1 MTLKKRPKLLGIA
14 ASLRNARW
22 GIGSQE
28 LIDSLRGIST
38 EDELFNFLA
47 YQSELHLDNFLN
59 SGRAEGKSF
68 TEIYSNLKK
77 SKGDKGLS
85 NSEVALAASL
95 WAALQDNVDI
105 EHLSLS
111 EYFLASGQTRNLECL
126 KEKLIAA
133 DGLLIAGPVY
143 FGDRG
148 SLTHS
153 LIDLIRHDSE
163 LRTQLKGKIYA
174 GIAIGAKRNGGQET
188 TLIYQM
194 WDMINLG
201 FLAVG
206 NDSDT
211 TSQYGGTGHA
221 GDVGT
226 MHKDSYGLQTAI
238 GTGRRI
244 ASLIRKLSYGREM
257 RDKVKMLFLIL
268 QDRNNEV
275 QAKIEKLL
283 KPFNGDVEATIIN
296 ITEKK
301 ILRCLAC
308 DFCPTHIDVDEVYRC
323 IINSSKDDL
332 KSLHQELLYHD
343 VIVPVALSLHESSEI
358 VNNYQTFIERTRYL
372 RRGDYVFSNQL
383 VAPMTFEE
391 VGVRE
396 NYSIRIMT
404 SMIRHHTVMSQPI
417 MGHIYKDELLNP
429 VQIEN
434 DFRELIASAKQVT
447 AARLAEASEGAASKY
462 NPIGYI
468 LSSAQDAENEELN
481 LRKVTKQARYAHLQ
495 DQAKTRLKDQTQNR
509 TIVSKSDEETLSLT
523 QSGSSKQLNINI

>member
-1 MTLKKRPKLLGIA
+1 MNIRPKLLGIA

-22 GIGSQE
+22 GIGNQE
-28 LIDSLRGIST
+28 LVDSLKSISS
-38 EDELFNFLA
+38 EDKLVEFLS
-47 YQSELHLDNFLN
+47 YQSELHLENFLK
-59 SGRAEGKSF
+59 SGRAEGNSF
-68 TEIYSNLKK
+68 LETYKNLKNNN
-77 SKGDKGLS
+77 GDKGLS
-85 NSEVALAASL
+85 NSEVTLAAAL
-95 WAALQDNVDI
+95 WAALQNNVDI
-105 EHLSLS
+105 DHLSLS
-111 EYFLASGQTRNLECL
+111 EYFLASGLTRNLDSL

-133 DGLLIAGPVY
+133 DGLLISGPVY

-163 LRTQLKGKIYA
+163 LRTQLQGKVYA
-174 GIAIGAKRNGGQET
+174 GIAVGAKRNGGQET

-201 FLAVG
+201 LLAVG

-244 ASLIRKLSYGREM
+244 ASLIRKFSYRQEIK
-257 RDKVKMLFLIL
+257 DKVRILFLVL
-268 QDRNNEV
+268 QDRKNEV
-275 QAKIEKLL
+275 QAKIDELVKSF
-283 KPFNGDVEATIIN
+283 KGDVQATIIN
-296 ITEKK
+296 ITEKN

-323 IINSSKDDL
+323 IINSGKDDL
-332 KSLHQELLYHD
+332 KSLHEALLHHD
-343 VIVPVALSLHESSEI
+343 VIVPVVLSLNDTSEI

-383 VAPMTFEE
+383 VAPLTFEE
-391 VGVRE
+391 IGVRE

-404 SMIRHHTVMSQPI
+404 SMLRHHTVMSKPI
-417 MGHIYKDELLNP
+417 IGHIYEGGLLNKA
-429 VQIEN
+429 QIQD
-434 DFRELIASAKQVT
+434 DFRELIASAKRLT
-447 AARLAEASEGAASKY
+447 AARLAEASQRESSKY

-481 LRKVTKQARYAHLQ
+481 LRKIMKEARYIRLQ
-495 DQAKTRLKDQTQNR
+495 DQAKTRLQDPYKAR
-509 TIVSKSDEETLSLT
+509 LILSASDEVTSEFTEST
-523 QSGSSKQLNINI
+523 PQ